1 AFARPTM
8 TRQERADAQKEHILA
23 ACDDKLRSFIDF
35 VLGQYVTC
43 GIEELEQ
50 NKLPDLL
57 RLKYGGIPD
66 ATRQLN
72 APILSIQ
79 NAFTQFQQ
87 LLFEKR
93 TFM

>member
-1 AFARPTM
+1 
-8 TRQERADAQKEHILA
+8 
-23 ACDDKLRSFIDF
+23 RSFIDF

-43 GIEELEQ
+43 GIEELDQ
-50 NKLPDLL
+50 NKLPALL
-57 RLKYGGIPD
+57 CLKYGGIPD

-72 APILSIQ
+72 APIPSIKH
-79 NAFTQFQQ
+79 AFTQFQQ